1 MIKVLN
7 VSSDHNIGGA
17 GRCILT
23 FLEYYNR
30 EEFEVKVV
38 VPKESA
44 LIPYIKS
51 NNTEFIETDGIKDT
65 SFSKLGVKSLMKIFK
80 REKPD
85 LIHAHACLA
94 ARVAAKLCRIPVVS
108 TRHSVFPN
116 KESVTHGIGKFI
128 CGTVNNLTSDKFIAV
143 AGAAKDN
150 LTEMGVNDKKITVI
164 KNGVKQV
171 EKYDDE
177 QLLQAKK
184 FYGIENEFVFA
195 MIARI
200 EDIKGHIYFLEAAE
214 KIIEKYENVKFLICG
229 TGGFEETLKEKAK
242 GMNLKDRVLF
252 TGHIKD
258 VTSVMNII
266 DVNVNASYGTE
277 ATSLSLLEGMSI
289 GKPIIA
295 SRYGGNPELIEEGVN
310 GLLFETKNSLKL
322 YECMIK
328 LIEDKDLYKKLSD
341 GAEMLYN
348 KKYTA
353 RINAENIENV
363 YKTVLGGKKHGR

>member
-30 EEFEVKVV
+30 NEFEVKVV
-38 VPKESA
+38 VPTGSA
-44 LIPYIKS
+44 LIPYIS
-51 NNTEFIETDGIKDT
+51 SADTTYIEADGIKDE
-65 SFSKLGVKSLMKIFK
+65 SFSKSGVKSLVKIFK

-94 ARVAAKLCRIPVVS
+94 ARVAAKLCGIPIVS

-116 KESVTHGIGKFI
+116 KESITHGIGKLI
-128 CGTVNNLTSDKFIAV
+128 CGTVNNLTSNRFIAV

-150 LTEMGVNDKKITVI
+150 LTEMGVSEKKITIV

-171 EKYDDE
+171 EKYNEE
-177 QLLQAKK
+177 QLKQAKE
-184 FYGIENEFVFA
+184 FYGISDEFVFA

-200 EDIKGHIYFLEAAE
+200 EDIKGHVYFLEAAE
-214 KIIEKYENVKFLICG
+214 KVLEHHKNVKFMICG
-229 TGGFEETLKEKAK
+229 TGGYEETLKEKASK
-242 GMNLKDRVLF
+242 MKLYDKVLF
-252 TGHIKD
+252 TGYIKD
-258 VTSVMNII
+258 VTSVMNVI

-277 ATSLSLLEGMSI
+277 ATSLSLLEGMSL

-295 SRYGGNPELIEEGVN
+295 SMYGGNPELVEDGVN
-310 GLLFETKNSLKL
+310 GLLFETKNSQKL
-322 YECMIK
+322 YECMMK
-328 LIEDKDLYKKLSD
+328 LIEDKELYNQLSA
-341 GAEMLYN
+341 GAETLYN
-348 KKYTA
+348 QKYTA
-353 RINAENIENV
+353 RINAENIENI
-363 YKTVLGGKKHGR
+363 YKKVLGGRRYGK